1 MMSPA
6 ETVRTA
12 LDSIRA
18 NLLRSMLTM
27 LGIIIGV
34 AAVITMVAVGSGAQQ
49 MIDDQL
55 SALGSQLV
63 SVTPGQSFQRGVAS
77 MNRVS
82 LTVDDANALSAHG
95 YPIQAVVPELQAGR
109 QIKYGNR
116 NAWVGLVG
124 TTPSYASV
132 NNLNPAFGRMFSE
145 SDNAAR
151 RRVAVVGWGI
161 AASLG
166 EEPMYLVG
174 TSIYLGQIPFEV
186 VGVFAER
193 GWSFGAWGNPDDEVY
208 VPIET
213 ARYRALGMDRI
224 RSVSVQI
231 AEGVSLEQ
239 GMVEIERVL
248 RREHKIGPGGEND
261 FMIMDRRQVLD
272 VRQQAAEVF
281 TYLLASIAGVSLL
294 VGGIGIMNIMLVSV
308 TERTR
313 EIGIRKALGATRNN
327 IMAQFLIE
335 ALTIGAFGG
344 VLGIAFGAVGAH
356 SLANVAGW
364 PAFVSPEAVGLAVAF
379 SVGIGLFF
387 GLWPARRAALLDPID
402 ALRHD

>member
-1 MMSPA
+1 MSLI
-6 ETVRTA
+6 ETMRVA

-18 NLLRSMLTM
+18 NVLRSVLTM

-34 AAVITMVAVGSGAQQ
+34 TAVITMVAIGSGAQQ

-55 SALGSQLV
+55 NALGSQLV

-77 MNRVS
+77 ANRVS
-82 LTVDDANALSAHG
+82 LTVDDAEALGRDADL
-95 YPIQAVVPELQAGR
+95 IQAVVPEMQAGR

-116 NAWVGLVG
+116 NAWISLVG
-124 TTPSYASV
+124 TTANYASV
-132 NNLNPAFGRMFSE
+132 NNLTPAYGQMFTE
-145 SDNAAR
+145 NDNAAR
-151 RRVAVVGWGI
+151 RRCVVVGWSVPE
-161 AASLG
+161 ALG
-166 EEPMYLVG
+166 EEPVYLIG
-174 TSIYLGQIPFEV
+174 KSIWLGQIPFEV
-186 VGVFAER
+186 VGVFPER
-193 GWSFGAWGNPDDEVY
+193 GWSFGSWGNPDDEVY
-208 VPIET
+208 VPVDT
-213 ARYRALGMDRI
+213 AQYRALGIDRV
-224 RSVSVQI
+224 RSLSVQI
-231 AEGVSLEQ
+231 AEGATLEQ

-248 RREHKIGPGGEND
+248 RREHKIRPGGEND

-313 EIGIRKALGATRNN
+313 EIGVRKALGATRNN

-335 ALTIGAFGG
+335 SLSIGVLGG
-344 VLGIAFGAVGAH
+344 VLGIAIGAAGAH
-356 SLANVAGW
+356 ALARIAGW
-364 PAFVSPEAVGLAVAF
+364 PAYVSPGAVLLAVAF
-379 SVGIGLFF
+379 SVGVGLFF
-387 GLWPARRAALLDPID
+387 GLWPARRAALLDPIE